1 MEKLL
6 RRELVY
12 SPVSEP
18 SLWGRFLLSL
28 KSLKYEVR
36 GRAADNPPEVDICE
50 LLTANTIHLLPNTT
64 DPSRWMRGPL
74 RRRTSGLEASEP
86 PVRFTSPARSCVE
99 KTKQERPPR
108 SRPSGAVHAL
118 EPIGPSQRVRGPLHV
133 QKSAFAALSVEYDHN
148 FCLRGRK

>member
-12 SPVSEP
+12 SVSET
-18 SLWGRFLLSL
+18 SLWGQFLLSL

-36 GRAADNPPEVDICE
+36 GRAADNPPEVDICK
-50 LLTANTIHLLPNTT
+50 LLAANSTHLLPNTT

-74 RRRTSGLEASEP
+74 FRAACSTTNFRAARPLHFTRAVVRREHQ
-86 PVRFTSPARSCVE
+86 AR
-99 KTKQERPPR
+99 KTA
-108 SRPSGAVHAL
+108 SGAVRTRQHAV
-118 EPIGPSQRVRGPLHV
+118 EHQRPLAAGASATPCPEIRLRGTP
-133 QKSAFAALSVEYDHN
+133 VEYDHS

>member
-1 MEKLL
+1 MEKLCM
-6 RRELVY
+6 RELVY
-12 SPVSEP
+12 SVSET
-18 SLWGRFLLSL
+18 SLWGQFLLSL
-28 KSLKYEVR
+28 KFLKYGVR

-50 LLTANTIHLLPNTT
+50 LLTANSTQLLPNTT

-108 SRPSGAVHAL
+108 SRPSVAVHAL
-118 EPIGPSQRVRGPLHV
+118 EPQMPLAADAWATPCPEIRLRGPP
-133 QKSAFAALSVEYDHN
+133 VEYDHN